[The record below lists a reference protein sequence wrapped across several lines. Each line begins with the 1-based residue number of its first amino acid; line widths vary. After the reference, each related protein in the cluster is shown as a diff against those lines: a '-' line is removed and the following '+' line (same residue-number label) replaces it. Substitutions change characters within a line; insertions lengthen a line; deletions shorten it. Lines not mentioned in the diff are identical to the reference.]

1 AYWDG
6 VLSPEEEAEFS
17 RWIDSSP
24 KNKALLDRVQDE
36 RVWLEKIHFRERN
49 DLERGWHGIQKK
61 MQKRPMLFV
70 RLMRYAA
77 MLVVVML
84 TGLIAFSVWDDG
96 KGDDLKLGVQ
106 NETLLR
112 KVDISTIWN

>member
-1 AYWDG
+1 MEKGIERSIEEKIQRIKAYWDG

-49 DLERGWHGIQKK
+49 DLERG
-61 MQKRPMLFV
+61 
-70 RLMRYAA
+70 
-77 MLVVVML
+77 
-84 TGLIAFSVWDDG
+84 
-96 KGDDLKLGVQ
+96 
-106 NETLLR
+106 
-112 KVDISTIWN
+112 